1 MRIHHKKSFI
11 YYRLSTILKRP
22 NTDTVQASYEKTLAL
37 KIMSL
42 DFNTTESTFYSDKK
56 RSNTVKRD
64 EKLPSIKK

>member
-1 MRIHHKKSFI
+1 MGS
-11 YYRLSTILKRP
+11 RLSTILKRP

-42 DFNTTESTFYSDKK
+42 DFNTNEKTFYSDKK
-56 RSNTVKRD
+56 RQEGRM